1 MDKESNPSDPTPKC
15 DPAAH
20 RACLLDPRQQDKL
33 VGQVK
38 KLTGEDGLLR
48 QVIEQAKAS
57 NELAR
62 KNNKQLRVVIGL
74 LALYGAVLVV
84 VAASG
89 VHIVNDFVD
98 LERRLDGTVTQMDD
112 LATQMR
118 DTEKKVDSVKK
129 DTDTIREDRETQPRV
144 ELVEEQ
150 DPAKAKDAPIKV
162 RIMPPSVKRAP
173 KPHDS
178 AGIDV
183 PLTKDTVIKDADPL
197 DGETDEHTEP

>member
-1 MDKESNPSDPTPKC
+1 
-15 DPAAH
+15 
-20 RACLLDPRQQDKL
+20 
-33 VGQVK
+33 
-38 KLTGEDGLLR
+38 
-48 QVIEQAKAS
+48 VIEQAKAS
-57 NELAR
+57 NDLAR
-62 KNNKQLRVVIGL
+62 RNNTQLRVVIGL

-84 VAASG
+84 VAISG
-89 VHIVNDFVD
+89 IHIVNDLVVM
-98 LERRLDGTVTQMDD
+98 ERRLDGTVGQIND

-118 DTEKKVDSVKK
+118 DTEKKVDSVKS

-150 DPAKAKDAPIKV
+150 DPDKAKEAPLKV

-183 PLTKDTVIKDADPL
+183 PLSKDVVIKDADPL
-197 DGETDEHTEP
+197 DGETDGHTEP